1 MKVVVDTRL
10 FITHFLAENEE
21 LRKKTKKILTD
32 LQRPDNVG
40 YVPTIV
46 IHEIYKFEYENVGKD
61 VANMRINSILKSAL
75 PITNLNSSIAI
86 TAAKLR
92 CKYREI
98 PTADSIVAATSM
110 ETKSDYVLTDDP
122 HLSQIEEIKTKWI

>member
-75 PITNLNSSIAI
+75 TITNLNSSIAI

-110 ETKSDYVLTDDP
+110 ETKSDYVLTDDQ

>member
-1 MKVVVDTRL
+1 MNVVIDTRL
-10 FITHFLAENEE
+10 FIAHFLAENEE
-21 LRKKTKKILTD
+21 MRKKTKKILTD
-32 LQRPDNVG
+32 LQQPDNAG

-61 VANMRINSILKSAL
+61 VANMRVNSILKSAL
-75 PITNLNSSIAI
+75 TIADLNSSIAI

-98 PTADSIVAATSM
+98 PTADSIIAATAM

-122 HLSQIEEIKTKWI
+122 HLSQIDEIKTKWI